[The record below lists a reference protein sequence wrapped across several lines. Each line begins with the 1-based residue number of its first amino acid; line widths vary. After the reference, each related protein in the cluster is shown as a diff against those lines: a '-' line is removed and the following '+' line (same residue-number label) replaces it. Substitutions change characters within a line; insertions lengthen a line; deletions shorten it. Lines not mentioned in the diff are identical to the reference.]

1 MVPSFE
7 KPLNLPTLETTV
19 LTTDRLVI
27 RPPEDGHIDP
37 LFAAVQ
43 ESLAEIRP
51 WLAWYY
57 PGYSWDDT
65 ALWINN
71 VPVAWRE
78 DREYS
83 FVILDRENGE
93 LLGTIGINQL
103 DRRNRRAN
111 LGYFVRT
118 SATTAALPLPQPSWS
133 RGLAS
138 SKSDSN
144 GSKSSPPSA
153 MSPAKKSPTKSV
165 PRARGSPAAVR
176 MSAASNSTQSCSH
189 SWPKNSNAGCSA
201 PVVKRFFV
209 AIDNFFLACRLPT

>member
-1 MVPSFE
+1 MMAPTFE
-7 KPLNLPTLETTV
+7 KPLNLPALESTELTV
-19 LTTDRLVI
+19 DRLVI
-27 RPPEDGHIDP
+27 RPPADCHIGP
-37 LFAAVQ
+37 LFAAVE

-83 FVILDRENGE
+83 FVILDRDDAQ

-118 SATTAALPLPQPSWS
+118 SATNRGIATAATKLLARFGFEQV
-133 RGLAS
+133 GL
-138 SKSDSN
+138 KRIEI
-144 GSKSSPPSA
+144 
-153 MSPAKKSPTKSV
+153 V
-165 PRARGSPAAVR
+165 AAVGNV
-176 MSAASNSTQSCSH
+176 ASQKVAHKIGATREGIARH
-189 SWPKNSNAGCSA
+189 RSNVAGNQLDTVMFSL
-201 PVVKRFFV
+201 V
-209 AIDNFFLACRLPT
+209 AEELDRWLRRTGG

>member
-1 MVPSFE
+1 MIVPAHE
-7 KPLNLPTLETTV
+7 KPLSLPALETTE
-19 LTTDRLVI
+19 LTTDRLII
-27 RPPEDGHIDP
+27 RPPEDRHIEP
-37 LFAAVQ
+37 LFTAVQ

-71 VPVAWRE
+71 LPVAWRE

-83 FVILDRENGE
+83 FVILDRANGE

-118 SATTAALPLPQPSWS
+118 SATSRGIATAATKVVARFGFEQV
-133 RGLAS
+133 GL
-138 SKSDSN
+138 KRIEI
-144 GSKSSPPSA
+144 
-153 MSPAKKSPTKSV
+153 V
-165 PRARGSPAAVR
+165 AAVGNV
-176 MSAASNSTQSCSH
+176 ASQKVAHKVGATREGIARRR
-189 SWPKNSNAGCSA
+189 SNVGGQQLDTVMFSL
-201 PVVKRFFV
+201 V
-209 AIDNFFLACRLPT
+209 AEELERWLQRVGG